1 MAFHLW
7 KYLRLADAPDGLP
20 LTSFNRAKNP
30 MNLIRLSPLS
40 APVSG
45 VLRFLCMLCFAL
57 PLLAALAR
65 AASEP
70 CVASIARMQPG
81 PVTTADTLK
90 WRVTFTQAVTGV
102 DPADFALTQVD
113 GSATAVT
120 LTVTAGAN
128 AAEYLVSAT
137 GVAGVG
143 TLRLDVKS
151 SGTGIVNGDSHAL
164 AGGFTFGQSY
174 THALGMVPVA
184 WGDNEYG
191 QLGLGT
197 TDGNAHSFPALVLRA
212 GALADKTVV
221 AVSSGESH
229 SLALCSDGTV
239 AAWGWNSHG
248 ELGNGA
254 RSE

>member
-57 PLLAALAR
+57 PLLAAPAR

-137 GVAGVG
+137 GVTGVG

-184 WGDNEYG
+184 WGRNASG

-197 TDGNAHSFPALVLRA
+197 TSFYSDAHGEPALVLHT
-212 GALADKTVV
+212 GALAGKTVV
-221 AVSSGESH
+221 SVSAGEGH
-229 SLALCSDGTV
+229 SLAM
-239 AAWGWNSHG
+239 
-248 ELGNGA
+248 
-254 RSE
+254 